1 MIDPT
6 ATTAVHSFDFGSLY
20 TPDGREHPVT
30 AFTLPFL
37 AGLPSPFSEPSN
49 SQPSSSNPVD
59 PPSTYPATGPNVSN
73 ASFGLGLP
81 SLSMPSHFGT
91 RVVVGL
97 VGIIVLAIVVARLL
111 K

>member
-6 ATTAVHSFDFGSLY
+6 ATTALHSLDFGSVY

-30 AFTLPFL
+30 AFTLPFF
-37 AGLPSPFSEPSN
+37 ANLPSLGGNQPSN
-49 SQPSSSNPVD
+49 SQPTSSNPVD
-59 PPSTYPATGPNVSN
+59 PPSTYPATGPNAPTN
-73 ASFGLGLP
+73 AGFHIPGLSWP
-81 SLSMPSHFGT
+81 EHFGT

-97 VGIIVLAIVVARLL
+97 VGLIVLTIVVVRLL